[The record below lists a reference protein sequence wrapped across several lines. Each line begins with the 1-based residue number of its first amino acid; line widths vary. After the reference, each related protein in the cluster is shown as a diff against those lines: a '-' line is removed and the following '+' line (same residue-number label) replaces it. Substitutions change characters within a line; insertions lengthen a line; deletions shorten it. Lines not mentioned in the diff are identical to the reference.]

1 MRQTMSNHT
10 SESSLPVLSYTDG
23 VAAST
28 ADAFL
33 LVGRVLIGWL
43 FLVSSAGIGGKLW
56 NHAGFLGYLKNLGA
70 PAPEVSSWIGALVE
84 FVIGAA
90 LIVGVGTRYAALLCS
105 VFGICAT
112 ALAHRY
118 WEYPAAQMG
127 NQYHHFLK
135 NVAVFGG
142 ALLILAAG
150 PGRFSID
157 RMLSKNG

>member
-1 MRQTMSNHT
+1 MSNHA
-10 SESSLPVLSYTDG
+10 SDSSLPVLSHADG
-23 VAAST
+23 IAASA

-56 NHAGFLGYLKNLGA
+56 NNAGFLGYLKNLGA

-90 LIVGVGTRYAALLCS
+90 LILGVGTRYAALLCAL
-105 VFGICAT
+105 FLICAT

-118 WEYPAAQMG
+118 WEYPAAQVMA
-127 NQYHHFLK
+127 QYNNFLK
-135 NVAVFGG
+135 NLAIFGG
-142 ALLILAAG
+142 VLVLFVAG
-150 PGRFSID
+150 AGRFSAD
-157 RMLSKNG
+157 RALSKKD